1 MYESSSQSGGGWVKV
16 RTRQD
21 ASTGSVKLES
31 LFCEQILLA
40 LLNPVIGAEVSLVG
54 LEIRQWCDR

>member
-1 MYESSSQSGGGWVKV
+1 VKV